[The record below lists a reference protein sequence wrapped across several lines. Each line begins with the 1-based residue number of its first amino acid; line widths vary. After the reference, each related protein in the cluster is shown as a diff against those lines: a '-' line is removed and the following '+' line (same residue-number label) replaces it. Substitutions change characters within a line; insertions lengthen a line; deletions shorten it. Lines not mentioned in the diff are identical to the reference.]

1 MDSRRTQVASSAG
14 HIGLSV
20 QEMTCVACAS
30 RLEKVLS
37 KLEGV
42 EHATVSFPL
51 ERADIWI
58 SSSFAGGQ
66 EALHQA
72 VRDAGFIPGDPPET
86 AAGFRAYEHDKKQR
100 QRREIVLLVG
110 VALLSLPLVADMVLH
125 LLSSS
130 WRVPV
135 LIQAVLATV
144 VQIAG
149 GARFYRGAWS
159 ALKKGYASMDSLVA
173 LGTSAAWGLSVQRA
187 IWGAEG
193 HHQDLYFE
201 GSAVVITLV
210 LLGKWL
216 EGRARDTA
224 GAALQSLMKLRPE
237 EVCVHIPDKGLYM
250 LPAAQVIPGM
260 VVCVRP
266 GERIPVDGCLEEGMG
281 DVDESLLSGESMPV
295 SKRVGDT
302 VVGGSLN
309 INGVLRIRVQAVGAE
324 SVLNRIIHLV
334 ETAQASK
341 PPVQALVDRISA
353 IFVPCIMALALMT
366 VTGWWV
372 IAGNLEVGMIAAIS
386 VLVVACP
393 CALGLATP
401 TALVVGTSVAASH
414 GILLRDAAVLEKI
427 RTLSTVVMDK
437 TGTLTEGRPVVVD
450 CLADDPAVM
459 LTVAASLQQGSLHPL
474 ARAFVEKA
482 QEEGCEIATVTDWI
496 EMPGLGIRGKIGGH
510 GWILGS
516 SICMQQEGKEC
527 EPWQEWADLR
537 RDKGQTL
544 VWLAADDGPVAA
556 VFALADRIR
565 PEAPG
570 VVQWL
575 KSRGLDVVMLT
586 GDSMRSARSVA
597 AAVGISNVYAETL
610 PRKKAD
616 IIASLK
622 AAGHG
627 VGMIGDGLNDAPA
640 LAMADVA
647 IAMGSGVDVAV
658 ESSAIVLMRGDITLL
673 PYAFAIAEA
682 ILGRIRQNLFWAFIY
697 NILAV
702 PMAVAG
708 LLDPVIAGAA
718 MAFSS
723 VSVVLGSLVLLR
735 WNPPDLSR
743 R

>member
-20 QEMTCVACAS
+20 QGMTCVACAS

-37 KLEGV
+37 RLEGV
-42 EHATVSFPL
+42 EHASVLFPL
-51 ERADIWI
+51 ERADIWM
-58 SSSFAGGQ
+58 SASFAGGQ

-72 VRDAGFIPGDPPET
+72 VRDAGFIPGDLPET
-86 AAGFRAYEHDKKQR
+86 AAGFRAYEHEKTQR

-110 VALLSLPLVADMVLH
+110 VGLLSLPLVADMVLH
-125 LLSSS
+125 LLSSP

-159 ALKKGYASMDSLVA
+159 ALKKGYATMDCLVA
-173 LGTSAAWGLSVQRA
+173 LGTSAAWGLSVQRV
-187 IWGAEG
+187 IWGTGG

-216 EGRARDTA
+216 EGRARDA
-224 GAALQSLMKLRPE
+224 SGAALQSLMKLRPD

-250 LPAAQVIPGM
+250 LPAAQVVPGM

-295 SKRVGDT
+295 SKRVGDA

-309 INGVLRIRVQAVGAE
+309 INGVLRIRAQAVGAE

-353 IFVPCIMALALMT
+353 IFVPCIMVLALMT
-366 VTGWWV
+366 ITGWWV

-401 TALVVGTSVAASH
+401 TALVVGTSVAARH
-414 GILLRDAAVLEKI
+414 GVLLRDAAVLEKI

-437 TGTLTEGRPVVVD
+437 TGTLTEGRPAVVD
-450 CLADDPAVM
+450 CLSDDLGAM

-482 QEEGCEIATVTDWI
+482 EEEGCEVTHVTDWI
-496 EMPGLGIRGKIGGH
+496 EMPGLGIRGKIGGR
-510 GWILGS
+510 GWVLGS
-516 SICMQQEGKEC
+516 SVCMQQEGKEC
-527 EPWQEWADLR
+527 EPWQEWADFR

-544 VWLAADDGPVAA
+544 VWLAPDDGPVAA
-556 VFALADRIR
+556 AFALADRIR
-565 PEAPG
+565 PESPG
-570 VVQWL
+570 VVRWL

-586 GDSMRSARSVA
+586 GDSVRSARSVA
-597 AAVGISNVYAETL
+597 MAVGISNIYAETL
-610 PRKKAD
+610 PQKKAD
-616 IIASLK
+616 IIVSLK
-622 AAGHG
+622 TAGHG

-647 IAMGSGVDVAV
+647 IAMGSGVDVAM
-658 ESSAIVLMRGDITLL
+658 ESSSVVLMRGDIALL

-735 WNPPDLSR
+735 WSPPDLSR
-743 R
+743 G